1 MGRKVRGSRASL
13 VFSALTALFAVG
25 GLWPFCVE
33 TAARAQEPQ
42 VNIEP
47 RITPHPADAAG
58 EGSAARIRVDSN
70 LVLIPVLVTDQHDRS
85 VSGLGRDA
93 FRLWDEKAEQVIS
106 HFSAEDA
113 PVSVGLVFDA
123 SRSMADKLPRAK
135 AAVMEFIRTANPQD
149 EFSLVMFNNRAQLMQ
164 GLTNRLEEIQN
175 AMVFIQAK
183 GCTALID
190 GVMLSIGELQH
201 AKNQRKAIVIVSD
214 GGDNNSRYSLREL
227 KKRLRES
234 EVQVFSIGILEP
246 SGARDLTIEEIAG
259 PALLNDIAKQTGGRM
274 YEVDDL
280 AALPDVASKIGA
292 ALRNQ
297 YVLGYV
303 PTSDKKDGK
312 FHRVQV
318 KIQQRKGMP
327 QLRASFRGGYF
338 APEN

>member
-1 MGRKVRGSRASL
+1 MGRKVRGPRASL
-13 VFSALTALFAVG
+13 VFSTLTVLFITG
-25 GLWPFCVE
+25 GLWPFCAE
-33 TAARAQEPQ
+33 NAARAQEPQ
-42 VNIEP
+42 VKIEP
-47 RITPHPADAAG
+47 RITPHSAG
-58 EGSAARIRVDSN
+58 AKEEGSAARIRIDSD

-123 SRSMADKLPRAK
+123 SRSMANKLPRAK
-135 AAVMEFIRTANPQD
+135 AAVVEFIRTANPQD
-149 EFSLVMFNNRAQLMQ
+149 EFSLVMFNNRAQLVH
-164 GLTNRLEEIQN
+164 GLTDRLEEIQN

-190 GVMLSIGELQH
+190 GVMLSIAELQH
-201 AKNQRKAIVIVSD
+201 AKNRRKAIVIVSD

-234 EVQVFSIGILEP
+234 DLQVFSIGILEP
-246 SGARDLTIEEIAG
+246 YGSRDMTIEEIAG
-259 PALLNDIAKQTGGRM
+259 PSLLNDIAKQTGGRM

-280 AALPDVASKIGA
+280 AALPDVASKIGS

-303 PTSDKKDGK
+303 PSGEKRDGK

-318 KIQQRKGMP
+318 KIAQPKGMP
-327 QLRASFRGGYF
+327 QLRASFRRGYF